1 MIQRG
6 STVRILRPE
15 SYWYKEVGTV
25 ASVDPGGIK
34 YPVIVRFN
42 KVNYAGV
49 NTNNFA
55 LDEVEEVAKPS
66 PKAGQTTPTASGGMQ
81 TTIDPSTR
89 RTGQDSKTPVR
100 DGAAPSS
107 PGAVPESPGSK
118 DNVEGSPNQGT
129 EAR

>member
-1 MIQRG
+1 MVQRG

-15 SYWYKEVGTV
+15 SYWFKDTGIV
-25 ASVDPGGIK
+25 ASIDQSGIK

-55 LDEVEEVAKPS
+55 MGEVVEVAPPS
-66 PKAGQTTPTASGGMQ
+66 AKASAVGGKQ
-81 TTIDPSTR
+81 APVDAATR
-89 RTGQDSKTPVR
+89 KTGQGTVSDTKP
-100 DGAAPSS
+100 GAKADS
-107 PGAVPESPGSK
+107 PGGSS
-118 DNVEGSPNQGT
+118 VIEGDPNQGT